1 MTTVAV
7 LERKSGSIAPL
18 LCLFIPLIHCTLL
31 SHVCIIICVSTHYR
45 CTLKTQEF
53 RTKDFVVR
61 STHSIEHQ
69 KCKYCVGWRL
79 AVATQ
84 PLIVEHQSASCPE
97 GTRIRQKPTASSEG
111 AQLWDKHH
119 LTLSWSRSAE
129 PAVHTQSACCLRLRG
144 YGETPQPPTITLFFC
159 ARQTV
164 SSHPEM
170 GRFWISKDYPYND
183 EFSAYVDTKEF
194 VRSFYLSLMTEIGL
208 NH

>member
-1 MTTVAV
+1 MMLVWLRYSLHISFHNRIT
-7 LERKSGSIAPL
+7 S
-18 LCLFIPLIHCTLL
+18 CT
-31 SHVCIIICVSTHYR
+31 STHYR

-119 LTLSWSRSAE
+119 HLPLLVPQSGTDFPQHHTGCVSPPSGNYMGWRCRTYPQLRCFAACSGFHDIG
-129 PAVHTQSACCLRLRG
+129 PALRN
-144 YGETPQPPTITLFFC
+144 PQLILNLL
-159 ARQTV
+159 A
-164 SSHPEM
+164 
-170 GRFWISKDYPYND
+170 
-183 EFSAYVDTKEF
+183 F
-194 VRSFYLSLMTEIGL
+194 VGA
-208 NH
+208 